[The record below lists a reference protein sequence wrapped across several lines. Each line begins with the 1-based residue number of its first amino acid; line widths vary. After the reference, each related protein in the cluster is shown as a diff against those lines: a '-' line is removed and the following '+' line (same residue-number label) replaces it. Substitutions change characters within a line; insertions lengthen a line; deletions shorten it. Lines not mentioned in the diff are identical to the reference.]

1 MRIITCT
8 RSTILSSISL
18 FTFNLIKHLRDT
30 INKNVKNTED
40 FISKLIDIK
49 IDNDDR
55 LASLDVIDLFN
66 NVPISKSI
74 DIVLERIVKTE
85 IFCQSNLTK
94 TDLRNLL
101 ELCLPMG
108 NVLSPLLAD
117 LYMHEFINNQ
127 LHKIKDKLFRY
138 VDDLFIITKMCKTE
152 LESYVVSLNLNRTNI
167 KFTCEYEENK
177 QINFLDTTITRNLNE
192 YKLDIKWFRKPAAS
206 DRFLNFYSR
215 LIEKTIQKCLQISIN
230 QQNLNE
236 LNNNKPKPE
245 TKVTLSLPY
254 VKGIEVLKRK
264 LEQIGVKLYFSYPLK
279 LKSLTTL
286 NIKPQSK
293 SIIYQMNCKCGA
305 IYNGETKVG
314 LKDRMK
320 QHKTKIK
327 ENDINSSSEIVKH
340 HNIKNNGQCSF
351 HPNKAFIIDNE
362 TNYWKRRKKETIYSI
377 INESI
382 NKCDVIDNGWNNVIY
397 KESKKI
403 KEIIKKRNTV

>member
-1 MRIITCT
+1 MRIIACT

-66 NVPISKSI
+66 NVPIS
-74 DIVLERIVKTE
+74 
-85 IFCQSNLTK
+85 
-94 TDLRNLL
+94 
-101 ELCLPMG
+101 LPMG

-206 DRFLNFYSR
+206 DRFLNFYSNYPKG